1 METISTFL
9 TGQYLPY
16 IFSFL
21 LAMIT
26 TLLLIPVI
34 IRLSLKYQLVDKP
47 DQRKIHKAPIPTL
60 GGIGFFSGFIVIA
73 VVWMVLLGQLSDF
86 VLLIGLFTLFTMG
99 IFDDMLDLR
108 ASLKFLIQIGV
119 ALIIS
124 YFGFRI
130 TSLNGVFGL
139 YEMPVWAQYAFTVF
153 LITGLINAFNLIDG
167 IDGLAGGLAFINSL
181 VLGMIL
187 VNQGNILYA
196 ILAFTFAG
204 ALLGFLRFNFNPAKI
219 FMGDTGSLV
228 IGFLMALFGIVVIK
242 GELITDP
249 ISGSGQYSLTI
260 VVVGILLLPVY
271 DTLRVFTERI
281 LKKSSPFKPDRT
293 HVHHLLIE
301 TGARHKRASII
312 LYFANITIIILSFLL
327 RSTNPSFS
335 VLLLFVIAAI
345 LSESINL
352 KRFFMEMALGRKAI
366 ENTNKIVEENRFLE
380 DIIDKNN

>member
-1 METISTFL
+1 METDSIFM
-9 TGQYLPY
+9 TGQYVPF

-21 LAMIT
+21 LAIII
-26 TLLLIPVI
+26 TLLLIPII

-47 DQRKIHKAPIPTL
+47 DQRKVHKAPIPTL
-60 GGIGFFSGFIVIA
+60 GGIGFFTGFIIVAIF
-73 VVWMVLLGQLSDF
+73 WMVLRGQLSDF
-86 VLLIGLFTLFTMG
+86 ILIVGLITLFTMG

-108 ASLKFLIQIGV
+108 ASLKFVIQIGV

-181 VLGMIL
+181 VMGIIL
-187 VNQGNILYA
+187 MNQGNYLYA

-249 ISGSGQYSLTI
+249 TSGSGQYSLTI

-312 LYFANITIIILSFLL
+312 LYIANITIIILSFLL
-327 RSTNPSFS
+327 RSANPSFS

-345 LSESINL
+345 MSESINL
-352 KRFFMEMALGRKAI
+352 KRLFMELALGRKAI

-380 DIIDKNN
+380 DIIEKNK

>member
-1 METISTFL
+1 
-9 TGQYLPY
+9 
-16 IFSFL
+16 
-21 LAMIT
+21 
-26 TLLLIPVI
+26 
-34 IRLSLKYQLVDKP
+34 LVDKP
-47 DQRKIHKAPIPTL
+47 DQRKVHKAPIPTL
-60 GGIGFFSGFIVIA
+60 GGIGFFTGFIIVAIF
-73 VVWMVLLGQLSDF
+73 WMVLRGQLSDF
-86 VLLIGLFTLFTMG
+86 ILIVGLITLFTMG

-108 ASLKFLIQIGV
+108 ASLKFFIQIGV

-181 VLGMIL
+181 VMGIIL
-187 VNQGNILYA
+187 TNQGNYLYA

-249 ISGSGQYSLTI
+249 TSGSGQYSLTI

-312 LYFANITIIILSFLL
+312 LYVANITIIILSFLL
-327 RSTNPSFS
+327 RSANPSFS

-345 LSESINL
+345 MSESINL
-352 KRFFMEMALGRKAI
+352 KRLFMELALGRKAI

-380 DIIDKNN
+380 DIIEKNK